1 MTAEPPQ
8 SDAVVGPD
16 AGAAGAPAGS
26 GRRVAAYLIDGVIGL
41 VVMGAVAGIVFG
53 VSSATGGRLTAM
65 FVLGGAYA
73 AGFAWFLVYT
83 ALQGRGGSIGM
94 RLLRLRL
101 RRHADGT
108 ALGFWRALVR
118 NAVWAVGG
126 AVVVGYF
133 SPLFDRSPWH
143 RGWHDL
149 AAGAVMTD
157 AVEPEPDPQPAD
169 EPEEAVPAP
178 VEPSF
183 VPAGPFLPVAE
194 TVPPW
199 ADDAPATDAASS
211 RPDPGDDPVISV
223 VPGIT
228 RAERPAPDAATPL
241 VERVVPVERAAP
253 VTRAVSAERV
263 VPVERAAPT
272 GPGAPGTPA
281 VPGDRVVPV
290 DPAAPGAPGER
301 VVPASPVHP
310 AAAGAPGAPVV
321 PAAPV
326 ERGLPGLPGTP
337 VPPGA
342 SVVRDVPVAPS
353 GDGSAADDDAVEDT
367 RITTGDRAFAVLVW
381 DDGIRQAVYRRTL
394 FGRNPAAE
402 DGALTAPIRDET
414 LSLSKTHFE
423 LGVDDDRTVW
433 IVDRHS
439 TNGVVVRRGVQ
450 HVAATPGERVT
461 LHGGDVLEFGDRHVR
476 IEVPR

>member
-83 ALQGRGGSIGM
+83 VLQGRGGSIGM

-263 VPVERAAPT
+263 VPVERAVPT

-281 VPGDRVVPV
+281 VPGERVVPV

-301 VVPASPVHP
+301 VVPAR
-310 AAAGAPGAPVV
+310 
-321 PAAPV
+321 PV

-337 VPPGA
+337 VPPAA

-394 FGRNPAAE
+394 FGRNPAVE

>member
-211 RPDPGDDPVISV
+211 RLDPGDDPVISV

-281 VPGDRVVPV
+281 VPGGSRR
-290 DPAAPGAPGER
+290 AGGPG
-301 VVPASPVHP
+301 
-310 AAAGAPGAPVV
+310 
-321 PAAPV
+321 
-326 ERGLPGLPGTP
+326 GT
-337 VPPGA
+337 
-342 SVVRDVPVAPS
+342 
-353 GDGSAADDDAVEDT
+353 GSAGGARRAGEAGRARTAGPAGDSGAARRVGRARRAGGAVG
-367 RITTGDRAFAVLVW
+367 RWLRC
-381 DDGIRQAVYRRTL
+381 RR
-394 FGRNPAAE
+394 
-402 DGALTAPIRDET
+402 
-414 LSLSKTHFE
+414 
-423 LGVDDDRTVW
+423 
-433 IVDRHS
+433 
-439 TNGVVVRRGVQ
+439 RRGRG
-450 HVAATPGERVT
+450 HADH
-461 LHGGDVLEFGDRHVR
+461 HG
-476 IEVPR
+476 

>member
-83 ALQGRGGSIGM
+83 VLQGRGGSIGM

-263 VPVERAAPT
+263 VPVERAVPT

-281 VPGDRVVPV
+281 VPGERVVPV

-301 VVPASPVHP
+301 VVPAR
-310 AAAGAPGAPVV
+310 
-321 PAAPV
+321 PV

-337 VPPGA
+337 VPPAA

>member
-83 ALQGRGGSIGM
+83 VLQGRGGSIGM

-263 VPVERAAPT
+263 VPVERAVPT

-281 VPGDRVVPV
+281 VPGERVVPV

-301 VVPASPVHP
+301 VVPAR
-310 AAAGAPGAPVV
+310 
-321 PAAPV
+321 PV

-337 VPPGA
+337 VPPAA

-394 FGRNPAAE
+394 FGRNPTAE

>member
-301 VVPASPVHP
+301 VVPAR
-310 AAAGAPGAPVV
+310 
-321 PAAPV
+321 PV

-394 FGRNPAAE
+394 FGRNPTAE

>member
-281 VPGDRVVPV
+281 VPGE
-290 DPAAPGAPGER
+290 G

-310 AAAGAPGAPVV
+310 AAAGSPG
-321 PAAPV
+321 APV

>member
-83 ALQGRGGSIGM
+83 ALQGRSGSIGM

-101 RRHADGT
+101 RRNADGT

-263 VPVERAAPT
+263 VPVERAVPT

-281 VPGDRVVPV
+281 VPGE
-290 DPAAPGAPGER
+290 G

-310 AAAGAPGAPVV
+310 AAAGFPG
-321 PAAPV
+321 APV
-326 ERGLPGLPGTP
+326 ERGLPGLSGTP

-394 FGRNPAAE
+394 FGRNPTAE

>member
-301 VVPASPVHP
+301 VVPAR
-310 AAAGAPGAPVV
+310 
-321 PAAPV
+321 PV

>member
-281 VPGDRVVPV
+281 VPGERVVPV

-301 VVPASPVHP
+301 VVPAR
-310 AAAGAPGAPVV
+310 
-321 PAAPV
+321 PV

>member
-199 ADDAPATDAASS
+199 ADDAPATDVASS

-281 VPGDRVVPV
+281 VPG
-290 DPAAPGAPGER
+290 ER
-301 VVPASPVHP
+301 VVPAR
-310 AAAGAPGAPVV
+310 
-321 PAAPV
+321 PV